1 MLYRAAAAEWYHP
14 AVVRIALFLA
24 CLVMRGQT
32 LEDAARSLAR
42 ATSGHLAAS
51 ERGQVSL
58 HNLSSLSAAEAGKVL
73 AAFDRGMRRNVR
85 NPTTVEVTLTIS
97 ENIKG
102 YLLISEIGDGPVEMA
117 SVRRLPAAAPAPAG
131 ITITKKLLWEQSAPI
146 LDVAVVADFMFVLDT
161 LGVSRYERKG
171 ASWDRVGVLQAASSV
186 RDPRGRLEIEGDSVT
201 IRLPGSTC
209 RGPWNPSVSL
219 NCEPA
224 SSFTAGRNTLE
235 AEGLPAHFSYA
246 RANGVQLTA
255 EMDGRTHIYDS
266 SGKALAAFD
275 GWGSDFAAM
284 QGACRENKVLA
295 SAGGSADVADS
306 VTLYDV
312 ANNAPSRLTDAAGFA
327 GPVTALWARKDG
339 ALAVIRDLSTSRYEA
354 YSIAVD
360 CGR

>member
-1 MLYRAAAAEWYHP
+1 M
-14 AVVRIALFLA
+14 
-24 CLVMRGQT
+24 
-32 LEDAARSLAR
+32 
-42 ATSGHLAAS
+42 
-51 ERGQVSL
+51 
-58 HNLSSLSAAEAGKVL
+58 L

-102 YLLISEIGDGPVEMA
+102 YLLVSEISEGAVEMT

-131 ITITKKLLWEQSAPI
+131 ITIAKKLLWEQSAPI

-161 LGVSRYERKG
+161 QGVSRYERKG

-201 IRLPGSTC
+201 VRLPGSTC

-219 NCEPA
+219 NCEPT

-266 SGKALAAFD
+266 SGNALAAFD
-275 GWGSDFAAM
+275 GWGSDFVAM
-284 QGACRENKVLA
+284 QGGCGENRVLA
-295 SAGGSADVADS
+295 SSAGDSSDS
-306 VTLYDV
+306 VALYDV
-312 ANNAPSRLTDAAGFA
+312 MNNAPARLTDAAGFA

-339 ALAVIRDLSTSRYEA
+339 ALAVIRDLSTGRYEA

-360 CGR
+360 CGH